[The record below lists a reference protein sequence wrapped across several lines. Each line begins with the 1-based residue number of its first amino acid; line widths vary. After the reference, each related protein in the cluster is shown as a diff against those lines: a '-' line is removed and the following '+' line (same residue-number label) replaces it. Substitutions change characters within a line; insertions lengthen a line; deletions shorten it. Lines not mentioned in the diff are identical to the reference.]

1 MWLPAVSSPCWWSF
15 AAATLAH
22 CSRLCLLARAVCCVP
37 RWCAAVLRCAALLC
51 VVQMEADPKCN
62 DVSHLTLS
70 YTFFPV
76 EDDED
81 DTRTEEEKD
90 AAGGLK
96 LHGSAD
102 FPLPGATATDTNEPK

>member
-1 MWLPAVSSPCWWSF
+1 MLHPALF
-15 AAATLAH
+15 
-22 CSRLCLLARAVCCVP
+22 CLRAI
-37 RWCAAVLRCAALLC
+37 
-51 VVQMEADPKCN
+51 VQMESDPRCN
-62 DVSHLTLS
+62 DVTHLTLS

-96 LHGSAD
+96 LHGSAN
-102 FPLPGATATDTNEPK
+102 FPLPGATAADSNEPK

>member
-1 MWLPAVSSPCWWSF
+1 MLTHPACCRALCVVS
-15 AAATLAH
+15 
-22 CSRLCLLARAVCCVP
+22 R
-37 RWCAAVLRCAALLC
+37 AALLAALL
-51 VVQMEADPKCN
+51 VQMESDPRCN
-62 DVSHLTLS
+62 DVTHLTLS

-96 LHGSAD
+96 LHGSAN
-102 FPLPGATATDTNEPK
+102 FPLPGATAADSNEPK